1 MVDDQVNLPSEQ
13 VYCSNMFSHFLHYTF
28 HSHSWLVAASFYNR
42 TDTIQDDNQVWWK
55 IRRLNGFSF
64 EHLPY
69 LLQDDLLKTSAYLV
83 KKYSS
88 SREIFD
94 FELSKT
100 SRSKNQNSRVQSD
113 AKQGKGIL
121 KILRKRD
128 LKSQVKAAENLDL
141 DSAESCS
148 SISENS
154 SSSHISEESFQKFL
168 NFVISS

>member
-1 MVDDQVNLPSEQ
+1 M
-13 VYCSNMFSHFLHYTF
+13 
-28 HSHSWLVAASFYNR
+28 AASFYNR

-64 EHLPY
+64 EHLPH

-94 FELSKT
+94 FKFYKT
-100 SRSKNQNSRVQSD
+100 TRSKNQNSRVQSD
-113 AKQGKGIL
+113 AKQGKDIL

>member
-13 VYCSNMFSHFLHYTF
+13 VYCSNMFSHFLHYVF
-28 HSHSWLVAASFYNR
+28 DSHFWLVTDSFYKR
-42 TDTIQDDNQVWWK
+42 TVSNQGDNLVQKK
-55 IRRLNGFSF
+55 IRFLDEFSF
-64 EHLPY
+64 KYLPD

-128 LKSQVKAAENLDL
+128 LKSHVKAAENLDL